1 MNNEAKYELQIFAS
15 NQFGQIR
22 TLMLEDVPWFAAV
35 DVCNALEIG
44 NSRQAVTRLDDD
56 EKMTVTSNDS
66 HTGQRG
72 GAQMLTFVNESG
84 LYALVLSSRKPEAKQ
99 FKRWITHDV
108 IPTIRKHGIYMT
120 GSTLE
125 QVSKNPELIVAL
137 ARQLVEEQQEKA
149 ELSKKL
155 EVARPKVEYFDQFIN
170 ADDCTNIRNTAKE
183 LGIPERDL
191 IHFLLEKHYLYR
203 DQAKQLMPYAQYT
216 KCGYFILRD
225 YYRAN
230 GAQYQYTLFTAK
242 GKNHF
247 RQLLERRKRG
257 EQL

>member
-1 MNNEAKYELQIFAS
+1 MNNETNYELQIFTS
-15 NQFGQIR
+15 EQFGQIR
-22 TLMLEDVPWFAAV
+22 TMVLDGVPWFAAI

-44 NSRQAVTRLDDD
+44 NNRQAVTRLEDD
-56 EKMTVTSNDS
+56 EKMTVPFRDTHS
-66 HTGQRG
+66 GQRG

-84 LYALVLSSRKPEAKQ
+84 LYVLVLGSRKTGAKN
-99 FKRWITHDV
+99 FKRWIVHEV
-108 IPTIRKHGIYMT
+108 IPSLRKHGIYMT

-137 ARQLVEEQQEKA
+137 ARQLVAEQQEKA

-155 EVARPKVEYFDQFIN
+155 EVAKPKVEYFDKFIN

-216 KCGYFILRD
+216 KCGYFILKD
-225 YYRAN
+225 YYCAS

-247 RQLLERRKRG
+247 RQLLEKRKRG